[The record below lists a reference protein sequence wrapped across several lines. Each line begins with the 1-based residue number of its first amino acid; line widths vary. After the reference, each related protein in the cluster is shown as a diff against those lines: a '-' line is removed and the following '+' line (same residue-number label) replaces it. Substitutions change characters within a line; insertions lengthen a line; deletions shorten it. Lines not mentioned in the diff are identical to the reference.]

1 MHQAKTSTSMV
12 FFQIHT
18 PFFLTAGRGEL
29 HAYLF
34 LDKTMSYPKLTFTY
48 GFGIVDLN
56 ISLINNVGD

>member
-1 MHQAKTSTSMV
+1 MV

-29 HAYLF
+29 HVYLF

-48 GFGIVDLN
+48 GFGIVGLN